1 MNDFK
6 PESQDAGENA
16 ALRQTQFPADEPGDT
31 TTFVGDGTQTITPD
45 GPKSEHIQAQDEFWD
60 GVKNADQTPR
70 EVQSAIGEPNADP
83 NTTPGQISNRT
94 DDTSD
99 TDSSVLV

>member
-1 MNDFK
+1 MNEFK

-16 ALRQTQFPADEPGDT
+16 ALRQTQFPAAEPGDT

-45 GPKSEHIQAQDEFWD
+45 GPKSEHIQSQDEFWD

-70 EVQSAIGEPNADP
+70 QVENMAAPLNP
-83 NTTPGQISNRT
+83 NTLPGGISQHGDNT
-94 DDTSD
+94 GD
-99 TDSSVLV
+99 TDSSVLI

>member
-1 MNDFK
+1 MNPIK

-16 ALRQTQFPADEPGDT
+16 ALRQTEFPADEPGDT
-31 TTFVGDGTQTITPD
+31 TTFAGEGTQTITPD
-45 GPKSEHIQAQDEFWD
+45 GPKSPHVVPQDKFWD

-70 EVQSAIGEPNADP
+70 EVQSAIGAPNAGP
-83 NTTPGQISNRT
+83 NTTPGQTSNRT

>member
-1 MNDFK
+1 MNPIL
-6 PESQDAGENA
+6 PESQDPGEDA
-16 ALRQTQFPADEPGDT
+16 ALRNAQFPADEPGDT
-31 TTFVGDGTQTITPD
+31 TTFVADGTQTITPD
-45 GPKSEHIQAQDEFWD
+45 GPKSSHVVPQDGFWD

-70 EVQSAIGEPNADP
+70 EVQSAIGEPNAGP

-99 TDSSVLV
+99 TDSSVLI